1 MRLLHEE
8 KDVPKDEKRR
18 KAQRMKKLTG
28 YMAGV
33 NLGGWISQY
42 KGNLERNP
50 DKHFDTFITE
60 ADIQQI
66 ASWGMDHIR
75 IPFDYSLIEYD
86 ESTGKYNEFGFL
98 YLDKCLEWCKKARL
112 NLIIDLH
119 QAPGFSFD
127 TPDANTLFD
136 SIEQQDRFVDLW
148 RCIAERYK
156 GEGENLMFELLNEIV
171 EKTADRWNALA
182 TRTIKAVREI
192 DKEHWIVVGG
202 IDYNS
207 VWRLREMPI
216 FDDDKIVYNFHMY
229 VPMQLTHQHASWTM
243 LKDYPGDFKYPS
255 DMKPYKEFLTYQKKF
270 YSETPRYDEHIYNQ
284 LDVMDKQF
292 VHAFLQPAKDFIDT
306 YNVPLYCGEYG
317 VIALADL
324 DSRTN
329 WAQDVAEFCVANGIG
344 RAMWSYRG
352 MSFTMVDEDGRTLHK
367 GLAKAAAW
375 YY

>member
-1 MRLLHEE
+1 
-8 KDVPKDEKRR
+8 
-18 KAQRMKKLTG
+18 MKKLTG

-42 KGNLERNP
+42 KRNLERNP
-50 DKHFDTFITE
+50 GKHFDTFVTE

-75 IPFDYSLIEYD
+75 LPIDYSLIEYD
-86 ESTGKYNEFGFL
+86 DSTEKYNEFGFA
-98 YLDKCLEWCKKARL
+98 YLDKCLQWCKDAGL

-127 TPDANTLFD
+127 TPDVNTLFD
-136 SIEQQDRFVDLW
+136 NLEQQERFVDLW

-156 GEGENLMFELLNEIV
+156 CEGQNLMFELLNEIV
-171 EKTADRWNALA
+171 EKTSDRWNALA
-182 TRTIKAVREI
+182 KRTINAVREI

-216 FDDDKIVYNFHMY
+216 FDDDKIVYSFHMY

-243 LKDYPGDFKYPS
+243 LKDYPVDFRYPS
-255 DMKPYKEFLTYQKKF
+255 DMKPYKEFLAYQKKC
-270 YSETPRYDEHIYNQ
+270 YSDTPRYDEHIYSK

-292 VHAFLQPAKDFIDT
+292 VHAFLQPAKDFIDAHG
-306 YNVPLYCGEYG
+306 VPLYCGEYG
-317 VIALADL
+317 VISIADL
-324 DSRTN
+324 DSRAN
-329 WAQDVAEFCVANGIG
+329 WAHDVAEFCIANGIG

-352 MSFTMVDEDGRTLHK
+352 MSFSMVDEEGRKLHED
-367 GLAKAAAW
+367 LAKAAAW
-375 YY
+375 H